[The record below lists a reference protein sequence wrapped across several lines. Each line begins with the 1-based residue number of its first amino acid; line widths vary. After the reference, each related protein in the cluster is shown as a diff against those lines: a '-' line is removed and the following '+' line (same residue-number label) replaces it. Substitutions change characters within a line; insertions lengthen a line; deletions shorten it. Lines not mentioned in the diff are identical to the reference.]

1 MKKIFFFIFLCAAI
15 TQAQISNNT
24 GNNTDQLMNY
34 GAISVTIGGDFI
46 INGTFP
52 ALITDRVDQFI
63 TRMFNQA
70 KENALRNINDPEL
83 LQVINK
89 KIEDYSLRNIIL
101 RRASGEELKIDLQK
115 FRVNGDFKNNP
126 YLKNDDVII
135 FQPADLE
142 RNFFTISGAVNNPG
156 KFSFVEGDKL
166 SDAIELAQGIN
177 KAYQAVDSAEIS
189 RLSLDG
195 NTLTKIKINIK
206 DNIQLKRGDRI
217 RVLAKEIERK
227 EYTVTVVGE
236 VNLPGKI
243 PITKNSTTLKEVIE
257 AAGGFKKTA
266 ALNRARLFTGKAF
279 SLLLEKQYGI
289 KLEENFNLL
298 ELKLPNELLKLEDI
312 IMGRMSNLTVD
323 DTAYFFAEN
332 KLRILNESG
341 VINFSNLD
349 DDSSFASKYIVRNN
363 DVIIIPQK
371 TNQVYVFGQV
381 VHTGYV
387 PYEPGK
393 DFRYYI
399 KEAGGYGEFAEDEN
413 EVMVI
418 KGLSKN
424 WISPTEKNVT
434 IEDGDYIWVPKTP
447 QRTFNYYVREVS
459 VYLSVVASLATIALL
474 IIQLGK

>member
-1 MKKIFFFIFLCAAI
+1 MKKFLFFIFLCNFFTI
-15 TQAQISNNT
+15 AQTLNNSSNS
-24 GNNTDQLMNY
+24 TDQLISM

-46 INGTFP
+46 ITGTFP
-52 ALITDRVDQFI
+52 ALITDRVDQFV

-70 KENALRNINDPEL
+70 KETALRNINDPEL
-83 LQVINK
+83 LQIVNK

-101 RRASGEELKIDLQK
+101 KRSSGEEIKIDLQK
-115 FRVNGDFKNNP
+115 FRVNGNFKNNP

-177 KAYQAVDSAEIS
+177 KAYENVDSAEIN
-189 RLSLDG
+189 RLSYNG
-195 NTLTKIKINIK
+195 EAITKMKVDIDN
-206 DNIQLKRGDRI
+206 NIQLKRGDRI
-217 RVLAKEIERK
+217 RILAKESERK
-227 EYTVTVVGE
+227 EFTVTVVGE

-243 PITKNSTTLKEVIE
+243 PITKNSTTLRDVIT
-257 AAGGFKKTA
+257 AAGGFKQTA
-266 ALNRARLFTGKAF
+266 ALNRSRLFTGKAF

-289 KLEENFNLL
+289 KLQDNYDLL
-298 ELKLPNELLKLEDI
+298 ELKLPEGLLKIEDI
-312 IMGRMSNLTVD
+312 IMSRMSNLTIE

-341 VINFSNLD
+341 VINFANLD
-349 DDSSFASKYIVRNN
+349 DDSSFASSYIVRNN

-371 TNQVYVFGQV
+371 TNLVYVFGQV
-381 VHTGYV
+381 VNTGYV
-387 PYEPGK
+387 PYKAGK
-393 DFRYYI
+393 DFEYYI
-399 KEAGGYGEFAEDEN
+399 KQAGGYGEFAEDED
-413 EVMVI
+413 EVMII

-424 WISPTEKNVT
+424 WISPVEKNVT
-434 IEDGDYIWVPKTP
+434 IEDGDYIWVPKSP
-447 QRTFNYYVREVS
+447 QRTFNYYIREVS